1 MISVSTAFQELL
13 AAGEPLFAEVAVT
26 YPDGS
31 TDTFDEQIMAGENN
45 INDGAESSSF
55 PIGAALCKS
64 VTLSIDNSDEQ
75 YKGRDFYGTKLHV
88 YLTFQ
93 NSTAE
98 KVDKGVYTVTTPED
112 YGDVIVLTGYDDMY
126 KADKAYS
133 TALPLPQTL
142 FSLVQD
148 ACQTTGILMGF
159 SSMEH
164 GGLIIRSVPE
174 GITFRTFL
182 AWAAMV
188 ECANARIDVKGYLQF
203 VKWNFTAAAPKLTD
217 FIDTP
222 TLSASDITITGIEVK
237 NKSTD
242 YLQGE
247 EGYVLE
253 IENDLLE
260 DSDLQTAAGW
270 LCEALLGRTF
280 RSMEGEL
287 NNDPLIEFGDIVY
300 SCDRREREYLTPIT
314 DVSYALAGGTTVKTK
329 AADPVRGGNVYYGA
343 DTKTLIA
350 ARELVEQERTAR
362 EQAVEKLAQS
372 LADSAGMYATYEKQQ
387 DGSTVTY
394 LHDKPTLKE
403 SQNII
408 KLTAEAIGVSND
420 GGKTYPYG
428 FALTGTLVT
437 RLLYAEGINANYIN
451 SGALTVRDEKSNVI
465 FQADIAN
472 KTVTISGDH
481 VSIGN
486 RNASEAIKEALNKA
500 SSAEEEAAA
509 ARNMILI
516 LSNEYQAIPVDAD
529 GSYTTFPECK
539 TAATAMYGSADITAE
554 CSYTVSKSASV
565 TGTWNTAARTYTVT
579 SLKEDT
585 GWVDIKATYLNA
597 LSVTKRFS
605 VAKLYAGRTGAAG
618 KNGADGTSV
627 TITSKSVQYQVSS
640 SGTTVPTGTWQNSVP
655 SVPKGRFLWT
665 KTYVKYSDGNAT
677 EAYGVT
683 YNGTDGTNGKDGT
696 NGTNGKDGTSVTV
709 LKTTVTYQTSS
720 SGVTVPTGTWSSSV
734 PQVGSGQFLWTRT
747 YVKYSDGNETTSY
760 SVSYKGA
767 DGANGV
773 AGRTYFLELSSAIL
787 KRGADKAISPKSI
800 SFSAYYRDGA
810 SATRT
815 AYSGR
820 FTIDYTTNW
829 STWTRLYTS
838 QKNESGITYS
848 LSSLSSSAVA
858 IRCSLYAAG
867 GTSNLLDTQSVQ
879 ILTDVSS
886 LTHEEIFNL
895 LTKNG
900 TLKGIYKEGNQLYVS
915 FTYAKGGTLA
925 LGGSGNGNGRLIIL
939 NSNGAQVGYI
949 DNTGVNFATGTF
961 SGSLNAASGTFKGTV
976 KSGTVEGGTVTGATV
991 KSVDKYNN
999 GITLTGGEEQFYWE
1013 GQYFGKMK
1021 PDSDWIIDDN
1031 TGTEKETKYLYF
1043 TCKIQAQ
1050 DYIGSSDERLKDIV
1064 DWNEDYDDF
1073 LMELE
1078 PICYTWKEGEDKR
1091 VHTGFG
1097 AQTVKKL
1104 LQKFSMSSA
1113 LVHGSEKKT
1122 YGLAY
1127 SEFHA
1132 MEIAAIQKNR
1142 KMIQELQ
1149 KEIVELKNELKQL
1162 KGDG

>member
-1 MISVSTAFQELL
+1 MISVSTAFRELL

-55 PIGAALCKS
+55 PIGAALCKN

-75 YKGRDFYGTKLHV
+75 YKDRDFYGTKLHA
-88 YLTFQ
+88 YLTFRD
-93 NSTAE
+93 SKVE

-126 KADKAYS
+126 KADKVYS

-148 ACQTTGILMGF
+148 ACQTIGILMGF

-164 GGLIIRSVPE
+164 GNIIIRSIPE

-182 AWAAMV
+182 AWAAMI

-203 VKWNFTAAAPKLTD
+203 EKWNFTATAPRLTD

-222 TLSASDITITGIEVK
+222 TLSASDITITGIKVK
-237 NKSTD
+237 NKSAD
-242 YLQGE
+242 YLQGA

-253 IENDLLE
+253 IENALLE
-260 DSDLQTAAGW
+260 NSDLQTVAGW

-300 SCDRREREYLTPIT
+300 SCDRRGREYLTPIT
-314 DVSYALAGGTTVKTK
+314 DVSYAMAGGTTVKTR
-329 AADPVRGGNVYYGA
+329 AADPVRGGNVYYGS

-350 ARELVEQERTAR
+350 ARELVEQERSAR

-372 LADSAGMYATYEKQQ
+372 LTDSAGMYTTYEKRQ

-394 LHDKPTLKE
+394 LHDKPTMKE

-437 RLLYAEGINANYIN
+437 RLLYAEGINADYIN
-451 SGALTVRDEKSNVI
+451 SGALVVRDENGNVI
-465 FQADIAN
+465 FQADISN

-481 VSIGN
+481 VTVGN
-486 RNASEAIKEALNKA
+486 RNASEAIEDALKKA
-500 SSAEEEAAA
+500 SNAEENAAA
-509 ARNMILI
+509 ARNMLLS

-529 GSYTTFPECK
+529 GAYTVFPECK
-539 TAATAMYGSADITAE
+539 TAATVMYGSADITTE

-565 TGTWNTAARTYTVT
+565 TGTWNTAARTYAVT
-579 SLKEDT
+579 ALKEDT
-585 GWVDIKATYLNA
+585 GWIDIKATYLNT
-597 LSVTKRFS
+597 LSVTKRFTVS
-605 VAKLYAGRTGAAG
+605 KLYAGKT
-618 KNGADGTSV
+618 GADG
-627 TITSKSVQYQVSS
+627 I
-640 SGTTVPTGTWQNSVP
+640 
-655 SVPKGRFLWT
+655 
-665 KTYVKYSDGNAT
+665 
-677 EAYGVT
+677 
-683 YNGTDGTNGKDGT
+683 
-696 NGTNGKDGTSVTV
+696 
-709 LKTTVTYQTSS
+709 
-720 SGVTVPTGTWSSSV
+720 
-734 PQVGSGQFLWTRT
+734 
-747 YVKYSDGNETTSY
+747 
-760 SVSYKGA
+760 
-767 DGANGV
+767 
-773 AGRTYFLELSSAIL
+773 AGRTYFLESSSAIL
-787 KRGADKAISPKSI
+787 KRGTDKVIAPSSI
-800 SFSAYYRDGA
+800 TFQAYYRDGA
-810 SATRT
+810 SATRI
-815 AYSGR
+815 AYAGR
-820 FTIDYTTNW
+820 FIVEYTTNW
-829 STWTRLYTS
+829 STWTTLYTS
-838 QKNESGITYS
+838 VVDETSVASS
-848 LSSLSSSAVA
+848 LRSLSSSAVA
-858 IRCSLYAAG
+858 IRCSLYAEG
-867 GTSNLLDTQSVQ
+867 GTSSLLDAQSVQ
-879 ILTDVSS
+879 ILTDVSA

-915 FTYAKGGTLA
+915 FTYAKGGTLT
-925 LGGSGNGNGRLIIL
+925 LGGSGNGNGRLTIL

-949 DNTGVNFATGTF
+949 DNTGVNFSTGTF

-976 KSGTVEGGTVTGATV
+976 KAGTVEGGTVSGATVTGSTV
-991 KSVDKYNN
+991 KSVDNYNS

-1013 GQYFGKMK
+1013 NRYFGKMR
-1021 PDSDWIIDDN
+1021 PDSDWIIDES
-1031 TGTEKETKYLYF
+1031 TGAEKETQYLYF
-1043 TCKIQAQ
+1043 SCKIQAQ

-1064 DWNEDYDDF
+1064 DWNDDYDDF

-1091 VHTGFG
+1091 IHTGFG

-1149 KEIVELKNELKQL
+1149 KQILELQDELKQL
-1162 KGDG
+1162 KGGE

>member
-1 MISVSTAFQELL
+1 MISVSTAFRELL

-75 YKGRDFYGTKLHV
+75 YKDRDFYGTKLHA
-88 YLTFQ
+88 YLTFRD
-93 NSTAE
+93 SKVE

-126 KADKAYS
+126 KADKVYS

-164 GGLIIRSVPE
+164 GNLIIRSIPE

-182 AWAAMV
+182 AWAAMI

-203 VKWNFTAAAPKLTD
+203 VKWNFTATAPRLTD

-222 TLSASDITITGIEVK
+222 TLSASDITITGIKVK
-237 NKSTD
+237 NKSAD
-242 YLQGE
+242 YLQGA

-253 IENDLLE
+253 IENALLE
-260 DSDLQTAAGW
+260 NSDLQTVAGW

-280 RSMEGEL
+280 RSMEGKL

-314 DVSYALAGGTTVKTK
+314 DVSYAMAGGTTVKTR
-329 AADPVRGGNVYYGA
+329 AADPVRGGNVYYGS

-350 ARELVEQERTAR
+350 ARELVEQERSAR

-372 LADSAGMYATYEKQQ
+372 ITDSAGMYTTYEKRQ

-394 LHDKPTLKE
+394 LHDKPTMKE

-437 RLLYAEGINANYIN
+437 RLLYAEGINADYIN
-451 SGALTVRDEKSNVI
+451 SGALVVRDENGNVI
-465 FQADIAN
+465 FQADISN

-481 VSIGN
+481 VTVGN
-486 RNASEAIKEALNKA
+486 RNASEAIEEALKKA
-500 SSAEEEAAA
+500 SNAEENAAA
-509 ARNMILI
+509 ARNMLLSI
-516 LSNEYQAIPVDAD
+516 SNEYQAIPVAAD
-529 GSYTTFPECK
+529 GSYTAFPECK
-539 TAATAMYGSADITAE
+539 TAATVMYGSADITAE
-554 CSYTVSKSASV
+554 CSYTVNKSASV

-579 SLKEDT
+579 ALKEDT
-585 GWVDIKATYLNA
+585 GWIDIKATYLNA
-597 LSVTKRFS
+597 LSVTKRFTVS
-605 VAKLYAGRTGAAG
+605 KLYAGKT
-618 KNGADGTSV
+618 GADG
-627 TITSKSVQYQVSS
+627 I
-640 SGTTVPTGTWQNSVP
+640 
-655 SVPKGRFLWT
+655 
-665 KTYVKYSDGNAT
+665 
-677 EAYGVT
+677 
-683 YNGTDGTNGKDGT
+683 
-696 NGTNGKDGTSVTV
+696 
-709 LKTTVTYQTSS
+709 
-720 SGVTVPTGTWSSSV
+720 
-734 PQVGSGQFLWTRT
+734 
-747 YVKYSDGNETTSY
+747 
-760 SVSYKGA
+760 
-767 DGANGV
+767 
-773 AGRTYFLELSSAIL
+773 AGRTYFLESSSAIL
-787 KRGADKAISPKSI
+787 KRGTDKVIAPSSI
-800 SFSAYYRDGA
+800 TFQAYYRDGA
-810 SATRT
+810 SATRI
-815 AYSGR
+815 AYAGR
-820 FTIDYTTNW
+820 FIVEYTTNW
-829 STWTRLYTS
+829 STWTTLYTS
-838 QKNESGITYS
+838 AVDETSVARSLRS
-848 LSSLSSSAVA
+848 LSNSAVA
-858 IRCSLYAAG
+858 IRCSLYAEG
-867 GTSNLLDTQSVQ
+867 GTSSLLDAQTVQ
-879 ILTDVSS
+879 ILTDISA

-915 FTYAKGGTLA
+915 FTYAKGGTLT
-925 LGGSGNGNGRLIIL
+925 LGGNGNGNGRLIIL
-939 NSNGAQVGYI
+939 NSNGTQVGYI
-949 DNTGVNFATGTF
+949 DNTGVNFSTGTF

-976 KSGTVEGGTVTGATV
+976 KAGTVEGGTVSGATVIGSTV
-991 KSVDKYNN
+991 KSVDNYNS

-1013 GQYFGKMK
+1013 NRYFGKMR
-1021 PDSDWIIDDN
+1021 PDSDWIIDES
-1031 TGTEKETKYLYF
+1031 TGAEKETQYLYF
-1043 TCKIQAQ
+1043 SCKIQAQ

-1064 DWNEDYDDF
+1064 DWNDDYDNF

-1091 VHTGFG
+1091 IHTGFG

-1104 LQKFSMSSA
+1104 LQKFTMSSA

-1149 KEIVELKNELKQL
+1149 KQILESQDELKQL
-1162 KGDG
+1162 KGGE

>member
-1 MISVSTAFQELL
+1 MISVSTAFRELL
-13 AAGEPLFAEVAVT
+13 VAGEPLFAEVAVT

-75 YKGRDFYGTKLHV
+75 YKDRDFYGTKLHA
-88 YLTFQ
+88 YLTFRD
-93 NSTAE
+93 SKIE

-126 KADKAYS
+126 KADKVYS

-164 GGLIIRSVPE
+164 GNLIIRSIPE

-182 AWAAMV
+182 AWAAMI

-203 VKWNFTAAAPKLTD
+203 VKWNFTATAPRLTD

-222 TLSASDITITGIEVK
+222 TLSASDITITGIKVK
-237 NKSTD
+237 NKSAD
-242 YLQGE
+242 YLQGV

-260 DSDLQTAAGW
+260 NSDLQTVAGW
-270 LCEALLGRTF
+270 LCEALLSRTF

-329 AADPVRGGNVYYGA
+329 ATDPVRGGNVYYGA

-350 ARELVEQERTAR
+350 ARKLVEQERSAR
-362 EQAVEKLAQS
+362 EQAVEKLTQS
-372 LADSAGMYATYEKQQ
+372 LTDSAGMYATYEKQQ

-420 GGKTYPYG
+420 GGRTYPYG

-437 RLLYAEGINANYIN
+437 RLLYAEGINADYIN
-451 SGALTVRDEKSNVI
+451 SGALIVRDENGNVI
-465 FQADIAN
+465 FQADISN
-472 KTVTISGDH
+472 KMVMISGDH
-481 VSIGN
+481 VTVGS
-486 RNASEAIKEALNKA
+486 RNASEAIEEALNKA
-500 SSAEEEAAA
+500 SNAEENAAA
-509 ARNMILI
+509 ARNMILS
-516 LSNEYQAIPVDAD
+516 LSNEYQAIPVAAD
-529 GSYTTFPECK
+529 GSYTAFPECK
-539 TAATAMYGSADITAE
+539 TAATVMYGSTDITAE

-565 TGTWNTAARTYTVT
+565 AGAWNTAARTYTVT
-579 SLKEDT
+579 ALKEDT
-585 GWVDIKATYLNA
+585 GWIDIKATYLNA
-597 LSVTKRFS
+597 LSVTKRFTVS
-605 VAKLYAGRTGAAG
+605 KLYAGKTGAAG
-618 KNGADGTSV
+618 A
-627 TITSKSVQYQVSS
+627 
-640 SGTTVPTGTWQNSVP
+640 
-655 SVPKGRFLWT
+655 
-665 KTYVKYSDGNAT
+665 
-677 EAYGVT
+677 
-683 YNGTDGTNGKDGT
+683 
-696 NGTNGKDGTSVTV
+696 
-709 LKTTVTYQTSS
+709 
-720 SGVTVPTGTWSSSV
+720 
-734 PQVGSGQFLWTRT
+734 
-747 YVKYSDGNETTSY
+747 
-760 SVSYKGA
+760 
-767 DGANGV
+767 
-773 AGRTYFLELSSAIL
+773 AGRTYFLEASSAIL
-787 KRGADKAISPKSI
+787 KRGTDKVIAPSSI
-800 SFSAYYRDGA
+800 TFQAYYRDGA

-815 AYSGR
+815 AYAGR
-820 FTIDYTTNW
+820 FIVEYTTNW
-829 STWTRLYTS
+829 STWTKLYTS
-838 QKNESGITYS
+838 AVDETSVARSLRS
-848 LSSLSSSAVA
+848 LSNSAVA
-858 IRCSLYAAG
+858 IRCSLYAEG
-867 GTSNLLDTQSVQ
+867 GTSSLLDAQTVQ
-879 ILTDVSS
+879 ILTDVSA

-915 FTYAKGGTLA
+915 FTYAKGGTLT
-925 LGGSGNGNGRLIIL
+925 LGGNGNGNGRLIIL

-949 DNTGVNFATGTF
+949 DNTGVNFSTGTF

-976 KSGTVEGGTVTGATV
+976 KAGTVEGGTVSGATVIGSTV
-991 KSVDKYNN
+991 KSVDNYNS

-1013 GQYFGKMK
+1013 NRYFGKMR
-1021 PDSDWIIDDN
+1021 PDSDWIIDES
-1031 TGTEKETKYLYF
+1031 TGAEKETQYLYF
-1043 TCKIQAQ
+1043 SCKIQAQ

-1064 DWNEDYDDF
+1064 DWNDDYDNF

-1078 PICYTWKEGEDKR
+1078 PICYMWKEGEDKR
-1091 VHTGFG
+1091 IHTGFG

-1149 KEIVELKNELKQL
+1149 KQILELQDELKQL
-1162 KGDG
+1162 KGGE

>member
-1 MISVSTAFQELL
+1 MISVSTAFRELL

-75 YKGRDFYGTKLHV
+75 YKDRDFYGTKLHA
-88 YLTFQ
+88 YLTFRD
-93 NSTAE
+93 SKVE

-126 KADKAYS
+126 KADKVYS

-164 GGLIIRSVPE
+164 GNLIIRSIPE

-182 AWAAMV
+182 AWAAMI

-203 VKWNFTAAAPKLTD
+203 VKWNFTATAPRLTD

-222 TLSASDITITGIEVK
+222 TLSASDITITGIKVK
-237 NKSTD
+237 NKSAD
-242 YLQGE
+242 YLQGA

-253 IENDLLE
+253 IENALLE
-260 DSDLQTAAGW
+260 NSDLQTVAGW

-280 RSMEGEL
+280 RSMEGKL

-314 DVSYALAGGTTVKTK
+314 DVSYAMAGGTTVKTR
-329 AADPVRGGNVYYGA
+329 AADPVRGGNVYYGS

-350 ARELVEQERTAR
+350 ARELVEQERSAR

-372 LADSAGMYATYEKQQ
+372 ITDSAGMYTTYEKRQ

-394 LHDKPTLKE
+394 LHDKPTMKE

-437 RLLYAEGINANYIN
+437 RLLYAEGINADYIN
-451 SGALTVRDEKSNVI
+451 SGALVVRDENGNVI
-465 FQADIAN
+465 FQADISN

-481 VSIGN
+481 VTVGN
-486 RNASEAIKEALNKA
+486 RNASEAIEDALKKA
-500 SSAEEEAAA
+500 SNAEENAAA
-509 ARNMILI
+509 ARNMLLS
-516 LSNEYQAIPVDAD
+516 LSNEYQTIPVDAD
-529 GSYTTFPECK
+529 GVYTVFPECK
-539 TAATAMYGSADITAE
+539 TAATVMYGSADITTE

-579 SLKEDT
+579 ALKEDT
-585 GWVDIKATYLNA
+585 GWIDIKATYLNA
-597 LSVTKRFS
+597 LSVTKRFTVS
-605 VAKLYAGRTGAAG
+605 KLYAGKTGAAG
-618 KNGADGTSV
+618 A
-627 TITSKSVQYQVSS
+627 
-640 SGTTVPTGTWQNSVP
+640 
-655 SVPKGRFLWT
+655 
-665 KTYVKYSDGNAT
+665 
-677 EAYGVT
+677 
-683 YNGTDGTNGKDGT
+683 
-696 NGTNGKDGTSVTV
+696 
-709 LKTTVTYQTSS
+709 
-720 SGVTVPTGTWSSSV
+720 
-734 PQVGSGQFLWTRT
+734 
-747 YVKYSDGNETTSY
+747 
-760 SVSYKGA
+760 
-767 DGANGV
+767 
-773 AGRTYFLELSSAIL
+773 AGRTYFLEASSAIL
-787 KRGADKAISPKSI
+787 KRGTDKVIAPSSI
-800 SFSAYYRDGA
+800 TFQAYYRDGA
-810 SATRT
+810 SATRI
-815 AYSGR
+815 AYAGR
-820 FTIDYTTNW
+820 FIVEYTTNW
-829 STWTRLYTS
+829 STWTTLYTS
-838 QKNESGITYS
+838 AVDETSVARSLRS
-848 LSSLSSSAVA
+848 LSNSAVA
-858 IRCSLYAAG
+858 IRCNLYAEG
-867 GTSNLLDTQSVQ
+867 GTSSLLDAQTVQ
-879 ILTDVSS
+879 ILTDISA

-915 FTYAKGGTLA
+915 FTYAKGGTLT
-925 LGGSGNGNGRLIIL
+925 LGGNGNGNGRLIIL

-949 DNTGVNFATGTF
+949 DNTGVNFSTGTF

-976 KSGTVEGGTVTGATV
+976 KAGTVEGGTVSGATVIGSTV
-991 KSVDKYNN
+991 KSVDNYNS

-1013 GQYFGKMK
+1013 NRYFGKMR
-1021 PDSDWIIDDN
+1021 PDSDWIIDES
-1031 TGTEKETKYLYF
+1031 TGAEKETQYLYF
-1043 TCKIQAQ
+1043 SCKIQAQ

-1064 DWNEDYDDF
+1064 DWNDDYDNF

-1091 VHTGFG
+1091 IHTGFG

-1104 LQKFSMSSA
+1104 LQKFTMSSA

-1149 KEIVELKNELKQL
+1149 KQILELQDELKQL
-1162 KGDG
+1162 KGGE